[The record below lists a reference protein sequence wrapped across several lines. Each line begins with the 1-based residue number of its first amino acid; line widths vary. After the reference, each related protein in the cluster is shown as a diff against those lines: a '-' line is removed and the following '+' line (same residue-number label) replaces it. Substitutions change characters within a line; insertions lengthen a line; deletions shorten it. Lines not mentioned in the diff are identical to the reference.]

1 MLDVAERA
9 GVSKAS
15 VSRFIGDDRA
25 LLSDAIAL
33 RIEQAIDELGYR
45 PNQMA
50 RGLKRGRTRLIGM
63 LVADIRN
70 PYSIAVMHGV
80 ETACR
85 QHGYSLVVCNTD
97 RDDEQERQHLAALR
111 AYNIEGL
118 IVNTLGHHLDQ
129 LLELQ
134 REMPL
139 VLVDRKVE
147 PLHSDLVG
155 LDNRV
160 AVRMAVEH
168 LEQQGYRDLLLVT
181 EATDGTS
188 SRLERLDSFK
198 AEMTNRPTLTGAV
211 LELDGELEQRLQK
224 FLGKSGPK
232 ALFCANGIAALACT
246 RALKNLGCDLFDD
259 VGLIALDDL
268 DWYPLVGNGITALA
282 QPTEAIGASA
292 LSSYG
297 ADLVR
302 QQGQLSFVEVLAA
315 AGAQRIEWREELLTT
330 EQPHELAQAA
340 ADQGLECVFSSPLEL
355 WVAGRSQPNAEL
367 AVTLDRA
374 QAFGARWL
382 KVSLGYFTDTNDL
395 DSLSAL
401 LNRHPVKLL
410 VENDQTLHGGR
421 IEPMQR
427 FFNEVERLAVPVKMT
442 FDIGNWQWQDQSATT
457 AARLLGR
464 HVDYLH
470 CKAVARRADGKL
482 VALPPGAADLHLYYP
497 GRGISAARQ

>member
-1 MLDVAERA
+1 VTPFSAAQRSRVTMLDVAERA

-97 RDDEQERQHLAALR
+97 RDDEQERLHLAALR
-111 AYNIEGL
+111 SYNIEGL

-155 LDNRV
+155 LDNPV
-160 AVRMAVEH
+160 AVRMAIEH
-168 LEQQGYRDLLLVT
+168 LEQQGYRDLLLVS
-181 EATDGTS
+181 EAPDGTS
-188 SRLERLDSFK
+188 SRLERLASFT
-198 AEMTNRPTLTGAV
+198 AEIDQRPRLTGSV
-211 LELDGELEQRLQK
+211 LEIDSDLNTHLST
-224 FLGKSGPK
+224 FLARPQTGPQ
-232 ALFCANGIAALACT
+232 ALFCANGVAALACT
-246 RALKNLGCDLFDD
+246 RALRELGCKLFEDI
-259 VGLIALDDL
+259 GLIALDDL
-268 DWYPLVGNGITALA
+268 DWYPLVGSGITALA

-292 LSSYG
+292 FDCLLKRLRGDSQPPRTL
-297 ADLVR
+297 DFLP
-302 QQGQLSFVEVLAA
+302 QLIIRGSTRPLC
-315 AGAQRIEWREELLTT
+315 RS
-330 EQPHELAQAA
+330 ELAR
-340 ADQGLECVFSSPLEL
+340 E
-355 WVAGRSQPNAEL
+355 
-367 AVTLDRA
+367 
-374 QAFGARWL
+374 
-382 KVSLGYFTDTNDL
+382 
-395 DSLSAL
+395 
-401 LNRHPVKLL
+401 NR
-410 VENDQTLHGGR
+410 
-421 IEPMQR
+421 QR
-427 FFNEVERLAVPVKMT
+427 
-442 FDIGNWQWQDQSATT
+442 
-457 AARLLGR
+457 
-464 HVDYLH
+464 
-470 CKAVARRADGKL
+470 
-482 VALPPGAADLHLYYP
+482 
-497 GRGISAARQ
+497 

>member
-111 AYNIEGL
+111 SYNIEGL

-155 LDNRV
+155 LDNQA

-168 LEQQGYRDLLLVT
+168 LEQQGYRDVLLVS

-188 SRLERLDSFK
+188 SRVERLDSVTSEI
-198 AEMTNRPTLTGAV
+198 ARRPALTGAIV
-211 LELDGELEQRLQK
+211 ELDDELKSHLHS
-224 FLGKSGPK
+224 FLAKPTPK
-232 ALFCANGIAALACT
+232 ALFCANGVAALACT
-246 RALKNLGCDLFDD
+246 RALKALGCHLFDD

-292 LSSYG
+292 
-297 ADLVR
+297 
-302 QQGQLSFVEVLAA
+302 FEC
-315 AGAQRIEWREELLTT
+315 LLKRLRGDT
-330 EQPHELAQAA
+330 EPT
-340 ADQGLECVFSSPLEL
+340 
-355 WVAGRSQPNAEL
+355 R
-367 AVTLDRA
+367 TLD
-374 QAFGARWL
+374 F
-382 KVSLGYFTDTNDL
+382 
-395 DSLSAL
+395 
-401 LNRHPVKLL
+401 
-410 VENDQTLHGGR
+410 
-421 IEPMQR
+421 
-427 FFNEVERLAVPVKMT
+427 
-442 FDIGNWQWQDQSATT
+442 
-457 AARLLGR
+457 
-464 HVDYLH
+464 
-470 CKAVARRADGKL
+470 
-482 VALPPGAADLHLYYP
+482 LPQLII
-497 GRGISAARQ
+497 RGSTPPL

>member
-1 MLDVAERA
+1 MTVNNFSAAQRSRVTMLDVAERA

-33 RIEQAIDELGYR
+33 RIEQAIEQLGYR

-111 AYNIEGL
+111 SYNIEGL

-155 LDNRV
+155 LDNPA
-160 AVRMAVEH
+160 AVRIAVDH
-168 LEQQGYRDLLLVT
+168 LEQQGYRHVLMVS

-198 AEMTNRPTLTGAV
+198 AEIARRQALAGTV
-211 LELDGELEQRLQK
+211 LELDSELEHRLQT
-224 FLGKSGPK
+224 FLATPGPK
-232 ALFCANGIAALACT
+232 AVFCANGVAALACT
-246 RALKNLGCDLFDD
+246 RALKHLGCTLFED

-268 DWYPLVGNGITALA
+268 DWYPLVGTGITALA

-292 LSSYG
+292 F
-297 ADLVR
+297 DC
-302 QQGQLSFVEVLAA
+302 
-315 AGAQRIEWREELLTT
+315 LLKRLRGDTT
-330 EQPHELAQAA
+330 PT
-340 ADQGLECVFSSPLEL
+340 
-355 WVAGRSQPNAEL
+355 R
-367 AVTLDRA
+367 TLDFLPQLIIR
-374 QAFGARWL
+374 G
-382 KVSLGYFTDTNDL
+382 ST
-395 DSLSAL
+395 
-401 LNRHPVKLL
+401 
-410 VENDQTLHGGR
+410 TL
-421 IEPMQR
+421 P
-427 FFNEVERLAVPVKMT
+427 
-442 FDIGNWQWQDQSATT
+442 
-457 AARLLGR
+457 
-464 HVDYLH
+464 
-470 CKAVARRADGKL
+470 
-482 VALPPGAADLHLYYP
+482 
-497 GRGISAARQ
+497 

>member
-1 MLDVAERA
+1 MTPFSAAQRSRVTMLDVAERA

-33 RIEQAIDELGYR
+33 RIEQAISELGYR

-85 QHGYSLVVCNTD
+85 KHGYSLVVCNTD

-111 AYNIEGL
+111 SYNIEGL

-134 REMPL
+134 QEMPL

-155 LDNRV
+155 LNNAA
-160 AVRMAVEH
+160 AVRIAVEH
-168 LEQQGYRDLLLVT
+168 LQQQGYRDVLLVS
-181 EATDGTS
+181 EAADGTS
-188 SRLERLDSFK
+188 SRLERQASFK
-198 AEMTNRPTLTGAV
+198 AEIASRPGLTGAV
-211 LELDGELEQRLQK
+211 LELDDALQSRLQA
-224 FLGKSGPK
+224 FVATPGPK

-246 RALKNLGCDLFDD
+246 RALKASGCRLFED

-292 LSSYG
+292 F
-297 ADLVR
+297 DC
-302 QQGQLSFVEVLAA
+302 
-315 AGAQRIEWREELLTT
+315 LLKRLRGDDAPT
-330 EQPHELAQAA
+330 
-340 ADQGLECVFSSPLEL
+340 
-355 WVAGRSQPNAEL
+355 R
-367 AVTLDRA
+367 TLDFLPELIIRGSTQSLVGA
-374 QAFGARWL
+374 GLPAATVYQA
-382 KVSLGYFTDTNDL
+382 K
-395 DSLSAL
+395 
-401 LNRHPVKLL
+401 P
-410 VENDQTLHGGR
+410 
-421 IEPMQR
+421 
-427 FFNEVERLAVPVKMT
+427 
-442 FDIGNWQWQDQSATT
+442 
-457 AARLLGR
+457 
-464 HVDYLH
+464 
-470 CKAVARRADGKL
+470 
-482 VALPPGAADLHLYYP
+482 
-497 GRGISAARQ
+497 

>member
-1 MLDVAERA
+1 MTPFSAAQRSRVTMLDVAERA

-33 RIEQAIDELGYR
+33 RIERAISELGYR

-111 AYNIEGL
+111 SYNIEGL

-155 LDNRV
+155 LDNPA
-160 AVRMAVEH
+160 AVRIAVEH
-168 LEQQGYRDLLLVT
+168 LQQQGYRDLLLVS
-181 EATDGTS
+181 EKADGTS
-188 SRLERLDSFK
+188 SRLERQASFT
-198 AEMTNRPTLTGAV
+198 AEIAARPALIGAV
-211 LELDGELEQRLQK
+211 LELDDRLANHLHS
-224 FLGKSGPK
+224 FLAKPGPK
-232 ALFCANGIAALACT
+232 ALFCANGVAALACT
-246 RALKNLGCDLFDD
+246 HALKALGRNLFDD
-259 VGLIALDDL
+259 FGLIALDDL

-282 QPTEAIGASA
+282 QPTDAIGASA
-292 LSSYG
+292 F
-297 ADLVR
+297 DC
-302 QQGQLSFVEVLAA
+302 
-315 AGAQRIEWREELLTT
+315 LLKRLRGDDA
-330 EQPHELAQAA
+330 P
-340 ADQGLECVFSSPLEL
+340 P
-355 WVAGRSQPNAEL
+355 R
-367 AVTLDRA
+367 TLDFLPELIIRGSTQSLVGA
-374 QAFGARWL
+374 GLPAMAVCQA
-382 KVSLGYFTDTNDL
+382 K
-395 DSLSAL
+395 
-401 LNRHPVKLL
+401 P
-410 VENDQTLHGGR
+410 
-421 IEPMQR
+421 
-427 FFNEVERLAVPVKMT
+427 
-442 FDIGNWQWQDQSATT
+442 
-457 AARLLGR
+457 
-464 HVDYLH
+464 
-470 CKAVARRADGKL
+470 
-482 VALPPGAADLHLYYP
+482 
-497 GRGISAARQ
+497 

>member
-1 MLDVAERA
+1 MNTFSAAQRSRVTMLDVAERA

-15 VSRFIGDDRA
+15 VSRFIGEDRA

-155 LDNRV
+155 LDNPV

-168 LEQQGYRDLLLVT
+168 LEQQGYRDLLLVS
-181 EATDGTS
+181 EPTDGTS

-198 AEMTNRPTLTGAV
+198 AEIGQRPLLTGSV
-211 LELDGELEQRLQK
+211 LEVDDDLNSHLHA
-224 FLGKSGPK
+224 FLSRDHAGPK

-246 RALKNLGCDLFDD
+246 RALKELGCKLFEDI
-259 VGLIALDDL
+259 GLIALDDL
-268 DWYPLVGNGITALA
+268 DWYPLVGSGITALA

-292 LSSYG
+292 F
-297 ADLVR
+297 DC
-302 QQGQLSFVEVLAA
+302 
-315 AGAQRIEWREELLTT
+315 LLKRLRGDTAPT
-330 EQPHELAQAA
+330 
-340 ADQGLECVFSSPLEL
+340 
-355 WVAGRSQPNAEL
+355 R
-367 AVTLDRA
+367 TLDFLPQLIIRGSTQSLVGA
-374 QAFGARWL
+374 GLPAMVVSQA
-382 KVSLGYFTDTNDL
+382 T
-395 DSLSAL
+395 
-401 LNRHPVKLL
+401 
-410 VENDQTLHGGR
+410 Q
-421 IEPMQR
+421 
-427 FFNEVERLAVPVKMT
+427 
-442 FDIGNWQWQDQSATT
+442 
-457 AARLLGR
+457 
-464 HVDYLH
+464 
-470 CKAVARRADGKL
+470 
-482 VALPPGAADLHLYYP
+482 
-497 GRGISAARQ
+497 

>member
-1 MLDVAERA
+1 MNTFSAAQRSRVTMLDVAERA

-111 AYNIEGL
+111 SYNIEGL

-155 LDNRV
+155 LDNPA
-160 AVRMAVEH
+160 AVRMAMDH
-168 LEQQGYRDLLLVT
+168 LEKQGYREVLLVSET
-181 EATDGTS
+181 TDGTS
-188 SRLERLDSFK
+188 SRLERLASFNIEI
-198 AEMTNRPTLTGAV
+198 AQRPALTGAV
-211 LELDGELEQRLQK
+211 VELDGELENRLQA
-224 FLGKSGPK
+224 FLAKPGPK
-232 ALFCANGIAALACT
+232 ALFCANGVAALACT
-246 RALKNLGCDLFDD
+246 RALKALGCDLFAD

-268 DWYPLVGNGITALA
+268 DWYPLVGSGITALA
-282 QPTEAIGASA
+282 QPTQAIGASA
-292 LSSYG
+292 F
-297 ADLVR
+297 DC
-302 QQGQLSFVEVLAA
+302 
-315 AGAQRIEWREELLTT
+315 LLKRLRGDTAPT
-330 EQPHELAQAA
+330 
-340 ADQGLECVFSSPLEL
+340 
-355 WVAGRSQPNAEL
+355 R
-367 AVTLDRA
+367 TLDFLPELIIRGSTQSPVGAHENETGFRGKQQCINTPSPSAFPATAPTWFASRA
-374 QAFGARWL
+374 
-382 KVSLGYFTDTNDL
+382 N
-395 DSLSAL
+395 
-401 LNRHPVKLL
+401 
-410 VENDQTLHGGR
+410 
-421 IEPMQR
+421 
-427 FFNEVERLAVPVKMT
+427 
-442 FDIGNWQWQDQSATT
+442 
-457 AARLLGR
+457 
-464 HVDYLH
+464 
-470 CKAVARRADGKL
+470 
-482 VALPPGAADLHLYYP
+482 
-497 GRGISAARQ
+497 

>member
-1 MLDVAERA
+1 MTSFSAAQRSRVTMLDVAERA

-25 LLSDAIAL
+25 LLSDAIAR

-70 PYSIAVMHGV
+70 PYSIAVMHGA

-111 AYNIEGL
+111 SYNIEGL

-155 LDNRV
+155 LDNPA

-168 LEQQGYRDLLLVT
+168 LERQGYRDVLMVS

-198 AEMTNRPTLTGAV
+198 AEIASRPALTGAV
-211 LELDGELEQRLQK
+211 LALDETLQK
-224 FLGKSGPK
+224 HLHTFLAKPGPK
-232 ALFCANGIAALACT
+232 ALFCANGVAALTCT
-246 RALKNLGCDLFDD
+246 RALKNLGCNLFDD
-259 VGLIALDDL
+259 IGLIALDDL
-268 DWYPLVGNGITALA
+268 DWYPLVGTGITALA
-282 QPTEAIGASA
+282 QPTKSIGATA
-292 LSSYG
+292 F
-297 ADLVR
+297 DC
-302 QQGQLSFVEVLAA
+302 
-315 AGAQRIEWREELLTT
+315 LLKRLRGDT
-330 EQPHELAQAA
+330 EPT
-340 ADQGLECVFSSPLEL
+340 
-355 WVAGRSQPNAEL
+355 R
-367 AVTLDRA
+367 TLD
-374 QAFGARWL
+374 F
-382 KVSLGYFTDTNDL
+382 
-395 DSLSAL
+395 
-401 LNRHPVKLL
+401 
-410 VENDQTLHGGR
+410 
-421 IEPMQR
+421 
-427 FFNEVERLAVPVKMT
+427 
-442 FDIGNWQWQDQSATT
+442 
-457 AARLLGR
+457 
-464 HVDYLH
+464 
-470 CKAVARRADGKL
+470 
-482 VALPPGAADLHLYYP
+482 LPELIV
-497 GRGISAARQ
+497 RGSTRPL

>member
-1 MLDVAERA
+1 MNTFSAAQRSRVTMLDVAERA

-15 VSRFIGDDRA
+15 VSRFIGEDRA

-155 LDNRV
+155 LDNPV

-168 LEQQGYRDLLLVT
+168 LEQQGYRDLLLVS
-181 EATDGTS
+181 EPTDGTS

-198 AEMTNRPTLTGAV
+198 AEIGQRPLLTGSV
-211 LELDGELEQRLQK
+211 LEIDDDLNSHLHA
-224 FLGKSGPK
+224 FLSRDHAGPK

-246 RALKNLGCDLFDD
+246 RALKELGCKLFEDI
-259 VGLIALDDL
+259 GLIALDDL
-268 DWYPLVGNGITALA
+268 DWYPLVGSGITALA

-292 LSSYG
+292 F
-297 ADLVR
+297 DC
-302 QQGQLSFVEVLAA
+302 
-315 AGAQRIEWREELLTT
+315 LLKRLRGDTAPT
-330 EQPHELAQAA
+330 
-340 ADQGLECVFSSPLEL
+340 
-355 WVAGRSQPNAEL
+355 R
-367 AVTLDRA
+367 TLDFLPQLMIRGSTQSLVGA
-374 QAFGARWL
+374 GLPAMAVSQA
-382 KVSLGYFTDTNDL
+382 T
-395 DSLSAL
+395 
-401 LNRHPVKLL
+401 
-410 VENDQTLHGGR
+410 Q
-421 IEPMQR
+421 
-427 FFNEVERLAVPVKMT
+427 
-442 FDIGNWQWQDQSATT
+442 
-457 AARLLGR
+457 
-464 HVDYLH
+464 
-470 CKAVARRADGKL
+470 
-482 VALPPGAADLHLYYP
+482 
-497 GRGISAARQ
+497 

>member
-1 MLDVAERA
+1 MTPFSAAQRSRVTMLDVAERA

-33 RIEQAIDELGYR
+33 RIEQAIGELGYR

-97 RDDEQERQHLAALR
+97 RDDEQECQHLAALR

-134 REMPL
+134 AEMPL

-155 LDNRV
+155 LDNPA
-160 AVRMAVEH
+160 AVRIAIEH
-168 LEQQGYRDLLLVT
+168 LQQQGYRDVLLVS
-181 EATDGTS
+181 EAADGTS
-188 SRLERLDSFK
+188 SRLERQASFK
-198 AEMTNRPTLTGAV
+198 AEIAARPGLTGAV
-211 LELDGELEQRLQK
+211 LELNDALETHLQT
-224 FLGKSGPK
+224 FLANPGPK

-246 RALKNLGCDLFDD
+246 RALKALGCQLFED

-268 DWYPLVGNGITALA
+268 DWYPLVGSGITALA

-292 LSSYG
+292 F
-297 ADLVR
+297 DC
-302 QQGQLSFVEVLAA
+302 
-315 AGAQRIEWREELLTT
+315 LLKR
-330 EQPHELAQAA
+330 LRG
-340 ADQGLECVFSSPLEL
+340 D
-355 WVAGRSQPNAEL
+355 NAPTR
-367 AVTLDRA
+367 TLDFLPELIIRGSTQSLVGA
-374 QAFGARWL
+374 GLPAMTVHQA
-382 KVSLGYFTDTNDL
+382 K
-395 DSLSAL
+395 
-401 LNRHPVKLL
+401 
-410 VENDQTLHGGR
+410 Q
-421 IEPMQR
+421 
-427 FFNEVERLAVPVKMT
+427 
-442 FDIGNWQWQDQSATT
+442 
-457 AARLLGR
+457 
-464 HVDYLH
+464 
-470 CKAVARRADGKL
+470 
-482 VALPPGAADLHLYYP
+482 
-497 GRGISAARQ
+497 